1 MKHLFIC
8 FSAFC
13 IFPLVASLV
22 AQSVKN
28 PPPIETAYNAGDL
41 ALIPGLRRFPGEGNR
56 NPFHILAWEITWTE
70 DPGGLQSMG
79 SQESDMTEGLN
90 HHQSV
95 RWVLGQLIPCRG
107 SSQGRAQ
114 LSHWKWWPWVVL
126 GPTDTCTFGSTLKT
140 ESEGLST
147 DVGGLCRQPHQ
158 RHRLGW
164 ECASLTVVRDLPY
177 CGQ

>member
-1 MKHLFIC
+1 M
-8 FSAFC
+8 
-13 IFPLVASLV
+13 VR
-22 AQSVKN
+22 KN
-28 PPPIETAYNAGDL
+28 PASSVFVAYLLGVSAGL
-41 ALIPGLRRFPGEGNR
+41 LGLWLSMPLEEKMAT
-56 NPFHILAWEITWTE
+56 HSSILTWRVPWTE
-70 DPGGLQSMG
+70 ETGGLQSMG